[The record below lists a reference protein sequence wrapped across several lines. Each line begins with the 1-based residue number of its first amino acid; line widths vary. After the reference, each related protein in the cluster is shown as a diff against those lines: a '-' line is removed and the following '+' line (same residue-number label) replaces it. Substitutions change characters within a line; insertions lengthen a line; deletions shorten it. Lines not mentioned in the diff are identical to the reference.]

1 MDRMIGILKWAQER
15 PLFTLN
21 DLQRELDHDRSY
33 LRLMLH
39 RMVDKRELIRVA
51 RGKYTV
57 HRDPMIYATYIETPS
72 FFSYWTALRYHNL
85 TTQEPSRLQV
95 VTRKNRPDL
104 EMIEFHSSSRI
115 FGYERRP
122 YRDHHIFVADKE
134 RLLLDCLGA
143 GIVPIEELA
152 ELVREIDE
160 AKVVLYCGEFQ
171 SRSLAKRAGYLL
183 ENAGKQA
190 GRLQDQVDHNY
201 VPLDLSKRAEGK
213 RNSRWKIVV
222 NADVA

>member
-1 MDRMIGILKWAQER
+1 VER
-15 PLFTLN
+15 EFG
-21 DLQRELDHDRSY
+21 HDRGY
-33 LRLMLH
+33 LRLKLH
-39 RMVDKRELIRVA
+39 RIVEKGNLIRVE

-72 FFSYWTALRYHNL
+72 FFSYWTALRYYNL
-85 TTQEPSRLQV
+85 TAQQPSRLQV
-95 VTRKNRPDL
+95 VARRSRPNLGD
-104 EMIEFHSSSRI
+104 IEFYSSSRI

-143 GIVPIEELA
+143 AVVPVEELVELAREADA
-152 ELVREIDE
+152 ETVM
-160 AKVVLYCGEFQ
+160 LYSEEFQ

-183 ENAGKQA
+183 EQAGKPMEGLQA
-190 GRLQDQVDHNY
+190 QVDHNY
-201 VPLDLSKRAEGK
+201 VPLDLSKPAEGK
-213 RNSRWKIVV
+213 RSPRWKIVV